1 MSDERVALVT
11 GASRGLGYAVARQL
25 GAAGTHV
32 IALARTVGGL
42 EELADAIEAD
52 GGPNPTLVPLSLGD
66 EGGLQRLGLAI
77 NDRWGRLDL
86 VVHAAAH
93 AAPLTPAD
101 HLDEADLASSM
112 EVNYRGTA
120 RLIVMLAPLLAA
132 AQGSRFIY
140 VADNRAAQPHFA
152 AYGSSKAAAEAVV
165 RSWAAETRRIGPR
178 VEIFHPNP
186 MPTALRARFFP
197 GEDTGTLSPCAKE
210 AGRLV
215 ELLAADIAPGRAARP
230 EEGPHATRLGDGD
243 PVP

>member
-1 MSDERVALVT
+1 MSDGGERVALVT
-11 GASRGLGYAVARQL
+11 GASRGFGYAVARQL
-25 GAAGTHV
+25 GAAGMHV

-52 GGPNPTLVPLSLGD
+52 GGPNPTLVPLSITD
-66 EGGLQRLGLAI
+66 EGGLQRLGLAV
-77 NDRWGRLDL
+77 NDRWRRLDL

-101 HLDEADLASSM
+101 HLDETDLATSM

-120 RLIVMLAPLLAA
+120 RLLVMLSPLLAA
-132 AQGSRFIY
+132 AEGSRFIY
-140 VADNRAAQPHFA
+140 VADNRAGQPHFA
-152 AYGSSKAAAEAVV
+152 AYGSSKAAGEAVV

-197 GEDTGTLSPCAKE
+197 GEDPAALAPCDTE
-210 AGRLV
+210 ADRLIA
-215 ELLAADIAPGRAARP
+215 LLNPDATPG
-230 EEGPHATRLGDGD
+230 
-243 PVP
+243 